1 MRSIFIVAFA
11 AVLTA
16 CTSVNIPRPSGDF
29 TAFAAVELWRKQE
42 LTVVDVRSPKER
54 LRGGPSGVTAV
65 QFGPD
70 AWEEKVSDAEVER
83 FIREL
88 HALKLEP
95 PIALL
100 CQYGVRSESARRAL
114 EEKGIIVQSISDGYL
129 GNTHGPGWSAWE

>member
-16 CTSVNIPRPSGDF
+16 CTSVNIPRSSGDF
-29 TAFAAVELWRKQE
+29 TAFAAVALWRKQE

-54 LRGGPSGVTAV
+54 LKGGPSGVTV
-65 QFGPD
+65 MQFGPG
-70 AWEEKVSDAEVER
+70 AWEEKVSDAEAER

-88 HALKLEP
+88 QALKLDP

-114 EEKGIIVQSISDGYL
+114 EKRGIIVLSISDGYL
-129 GNTHGPGWSAWE
+129 GNSHGPGWNAWD